1 MTKKQERIESQN
13 RASLILMLRGQL
25 NRQVPD
31 LKVDKRYLDQLNGF
45 SVDDLENDVKV
56 SLSSLSYN
64 SMTALLNDI
73 PRIMNT
79 EWIPID
85 YAALGL

>member
-25 NRQVPD
+25 NRQVPE
-31 LKVDKRYLDQLNGF
+31 LKVDKRYLDQLKGF

>member
-25 NRQVPD
+25 NRQVPE
-31 LKVDKRYLDQLNGF
+31 LKVDKRYLDQLKGF

-56 SLSSLSYN
+56 SLSSLSYD
-64 SMTALLNDI
+64 SMVALLGDI

>member
-25 NRQVPD
+25 NRQAPE
-31 LKVDKRYLDQLNGF
+31 LKVDKRYLDQLKGF
-45 SVDDLENDVKV
+45 SIDDLENDVKV
-56 SLSSLSYN
+56 SLSSLSYD
-64 SMTALLNDI
+64 SMVALLGDI